1 MSVDQKQ
8 YDRQIRLWGLA
19 AQQRMSETRVLV
31 FGFRGLA
38 TEICKN
44 LVLAGELLLARLYPE
59 SEFIP
64 L

>member
-1 MSVDQKQ
+1 MSVDHKQ

-38 TEICKN
+38 TEISKN
-44 LVLAGELLLARLYPE
+44 LVLAG
-59 SEFIP
+59 
-64 L
+64 